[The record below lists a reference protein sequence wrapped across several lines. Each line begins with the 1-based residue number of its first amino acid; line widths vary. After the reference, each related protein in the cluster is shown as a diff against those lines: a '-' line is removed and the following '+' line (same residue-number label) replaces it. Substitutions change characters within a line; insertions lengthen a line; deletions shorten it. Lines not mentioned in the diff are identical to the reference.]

1 MTNHCARIK
10 IWKLFLYL
18 FRFFLPLAVVRCV
31 RYLAWLGREWLNLA
45 LRSPVGLAVANKK
58 QIKTI
63 VTFIPP
69 VVKKKTRSFEYKL
82 PANEQWKIWSFLLLI
97 TNVLFVSSP
106 CIGQKNPCQPIFEAT
121 TLVTSKSW
129 LFFFGQTCNT
139 SLLCKRCF
147 PIDDP
152 VFLYDE
158 SFLNVTFI
166 LMSRASIL
174 SRALRERID
183 NWERKYCRIEP

>member
-45 LRSPVGLAVANKK
+45 LRSPVGLAVASKK

-69 VVKKKTRSFEYKL
+69 VVKKKNSLLRVQTSSEWAMKDLIISTFNHKCTVRFLTLYR
-82 PANEQWKIWSFLLLI
+82 AN
-97 TNVLFVSSP
+97 
-106 CIGQKNPCQPIFEAT
+106 NPCQPIFEAT

>member
-18 FRFFLPLAVVRCV
+18 FRFFLPLAVVRCI

-69 VVKKKTRSFEYKL
+69 VVKKNSLLWVQTSSEWAMKDLIISTFNHKCTVR
-82 PANEQWKIWSFLLLI
+82 FLTLYRA
-97 TNVLFVSSP
+97 
-106 CIGQKNPCQPIFEAT
+106 KNPCQPIFEAT